1 MTKIERKKVI
11 DWKIISCMFWEDR
24 YIKKK
29 QLKGNRTASP
39 QRKIVAQCSLH
50 VMSFKKKKTHKGL
63 RHILSQLFCKTTC
76 KVIPH

>member
-50 VMSFKKKKTHKGL
+50 VMSFKKKKKKN
-63 RHILSQLFCKTTC
+63 SQGITPYTKPAFL
-76 KVIPH
+76 